1 MRCEASLD
9 GNKHCYYRH
18 RMSNNVAFLAT
29 DVGRLFRKRFNVAA
43 RQLGVTGAQW
53 RMLAA
58 IRRTPGIN
66 QAAIAAWLEVEAI
79 TAGRMIDRLEKAGLV
94 ERRADPA
101 DRRTWHLFLTAQA
114 DCQMDRLAGFA
125 DGVFAE
131 ALTGFSAADHATL
144 LALLERVRTNLSANM
159 PDDVMP
165 SAPHEPLESMIHG

>member
-1 MRCEASLD
+1 MTQ
-9 GNKHCYYRH
+9 
-18 RMSNNVAFLAT
+18 NVAFLAT

-79 TAGRMIDRLEKAGLV
+79 TAGRMVDRLEKAGLV

-101 DRRTWHLFLTAQA
+101 DRRTWLLFLTPQA
-114 DCQMDRLAGFA
+114 DCQMENLSTFA
-125 DGVFAE
+125 DGVFEE
-131 ALTGFSAADHATL
+131 ALTGFSPAEHTTL
-144 LALLERVRTNLSANM
+144 LALLDRVRTNLSANM
-159 PDDVMP
+159 PDDAV
-165 SAPHEPLESMIHG
+165 AETEYDRLESIPNG